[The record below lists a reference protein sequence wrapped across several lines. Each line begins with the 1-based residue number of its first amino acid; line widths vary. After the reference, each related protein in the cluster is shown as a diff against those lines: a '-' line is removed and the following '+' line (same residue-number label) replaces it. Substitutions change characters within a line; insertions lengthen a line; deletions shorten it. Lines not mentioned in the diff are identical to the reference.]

1 MYTSLNMLIDELKI
15 KVVAG
20 KGGDGTVSFNKNKM
34 ALGPTGARGGNG
46 GSIYLE
52 GISDIG
58 ALTRLKSRKS
68 FKAEDGKVGG
78 RQYNDGVT
86 GKDMT
91 IEVPVGTVAI
101 NTHTKNEIEV
111 TKIGEKVLIAKGG
124 RGGHGNFH
132 FRSSI
137 NTSPKEFQLGTPGEK
152 INYRL
157 ELKLIADVGFLG
169 MPNVG
174 KSSLINELTKAKSK
188 VANYP
193 FTTLEPHLG
202 SYYGL
207 ILADIPGIIEGAH
220 EGRGLGV
227 KFLRHI
233 ERTTVLFHLVSSES
247 ENPITDYEIMRAELG
262 AYKKELLDKKEYV
275 FVSKSD
281 MVKPVDLKK
290 IIAKLKKL
298 NKNILPLSI
307 HDWDSLEEVRKIL
320 NQIQKDKTVA

>member
-1 MYTSLNMLIDELKI
+1 MLVDELKI

-34 ALGPTGARGGNG
+34 SLGPTGAKGGNG

-68 FKAEDGKVGG
+68 FKAEDGKIGG

-86 GKDMT
+86 GKDLT
-91 IEVPVGTVAI
+91 IEVPVGTIAI
-101 NTHTKNEIEV
+101 NISTKNEIEV

-124 RGGHGNFH
+124 HGGHGNFH
-132 FRSSI
+132 FRSST
-137 NTSPKEFQLGTPGEK
+137 NTSPKEFQIGTPREK

-157 ELKLIADVGFLG
+157 ELKLIADVGLLG

-174 KSSLINELTKAKSK
+174 KSSLINELTRAKSK
-188 VANYP
+188 VANYA

-207 ILADIPGIIEGAH
+207 IIADIPGIIEGASA
-220 EGRGLGV
+220 GKGLGI
-227 KFLRHI
+227 KFLKHI
-233 ERTTVLFHLVSSES
+233 ERTSVLFHLISAES

-262 AYKKELLDKKEYV
+262 AYKKELLNKKEYL
-275 FVSKSD
+275 FISKSD
-281 MVKPVDLKK
+281 MVKPADLKK
-290 IIAKLKKL
+290 MIVKLKKL

-320 NQIQKDKTVA
+320 NQIQKEKTVA

>member
-1 MYTSLNMLIDELKI
+1 MLVDELKI

-34 ALGPTGARGGNG
+34 SLGPTGAKGGNG

-86 GKDMT
+86 GKDLI
-91 IEVPVGTVAI
+91 IEVPVGTIAI
-101 NTHTKNEIEV
+101 NISTKNEIEV

-132 FRSSI
+132 FRSST
-137 NTSPKEFQLGTPGEK
+137 NTSPKEFQVGTPGEK

-157 ELKLIADVGFLG
+157 ELKLIADVGLLG

-174 KSSLINELTKAKSK
+174 KSSLINELTRAKSK
-188 VANYP
+188 VANYA

-207 ILADIPGIIEGAH
+207 IIADIPGIIEGASS
-220 EGRGLGV
+220 GKGLGI
-227 KFLRHI
+227 KFLKHI
-233 ERTTVLFHLVSSES
+233 ERTSVLFHLISAES

-262 AYKKELLDKKEYV
+262 AYKEELLDKKEYL
-275 FVSKSD
+275 FISKSD
-281 MVKPVDLKK
+281 MVKPTDLKK
-290 IIAKLKKL
+290 MIAKLKKL

-307 HDWDSLEEVRKIL
+307 HDWDSLEAVHKIL
-320 NQIQKDKTVA
+320 NGIQIEKTAI

>member
-1 MYTSLNMLIDELKI
+1 MIYDDIMLVDELKI

-34 ALGPTGARGGNG
+34 SLGPTGAKGGNG

-86 GKDMT
+86 GKDLI
-91 IEVPVGTVAI
+91 IEVPVGTIAI
-101 NTHTKNEIEV
+101 NISTKNEIEV

-132 FRSSI
+132 FRSST
-137 NTSPKEFQLGTPGEK
+137 NTSPKEFQVGTPGEK

-157 ELKLIADVGFLG
+157 ELKLIADVGLLG

-174 KSSLINELTKAKSK
+174 KSSLINELTRAKSK
-188 VANYP
+188 VANYA

-207 ILADIPGIIEGAH
+207 IIADIPGIIEGASS
-220 EGRGLGV
+220 GKGLGI
-227 KFLRHI
+227 KFLKHI
-233 ERTTVLFHLVSSES
+233 ERTSVLFHLISAES

-262 AYKKELLDKKEYV
+262 AYKEELLDKKEYL
-275 FVSKSD
+275 FISKSD
-281 MVKPVDLKK
+281 MVKPTDLKK
-290 IIAKLKKL
+290 MIAKLKKL

-307 HDWDSLEEVRKIL
+307 HDWDSLEAVHKIL
-320 NQIQKDKTVA
+320 NGIQIEKTAI